1 MGVVEITGYPAVREV
16 VEAWVLTA
24 WVKVFWDGLNWRY
37 LNDGVV
43 LTIITH
49 WRYLDGEKVYA

>member
-24 WVKVFWDGLNWRY
+24 WVQVFWDGLDWRY
-37 LNDGVV
+37 PNENFVMA
-43 LTIITH
+43 TITH